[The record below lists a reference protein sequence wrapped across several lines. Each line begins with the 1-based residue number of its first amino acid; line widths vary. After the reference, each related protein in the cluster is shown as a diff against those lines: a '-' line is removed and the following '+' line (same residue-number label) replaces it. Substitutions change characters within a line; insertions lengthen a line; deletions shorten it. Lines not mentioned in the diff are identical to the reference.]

1 MSDFGLNSIETRI
14 FECDEVLFSKSL
26 ESKTSPSAALMC
38 TESFDLDQEMEIFTE
53 SQPMVLRELKPAF
66 EGPIEYL
73 KQAEQ
78 GYHPIHQLLKCPP
91 NIAKPY
97 IRAIL
102 INNMQFV
109 CAQFGCTREC
119 FHTSINLIDRMIT
132 LDSSI
137 TVENFQLYGIVAI
150 YLASQVIVMPI

>member
-1 MSDFGLNSIETRI
+1 MSDFDLNSIETRI
-14 FECDEVLFSKSL
+14 FECDEVLFSKSI
-26 ESKTSPSAALMC
+26 ESKTSPSAALLC

-53 SQPMVLRELKPAF
+53 SQPVVFKVLNTAL

-73 KQAEQ
+73 KQGEQ
-78 GYHPIHQLLKCPP
+78 AYHPIYQLLKCPP

-102 INNMQFV
+102 INDMQFV

-119 FHTSINLIDRMIT
+119 FHTSINLIDRIIT

-150 YLASQVIVMPI
+150 YLASQVIVIFT